1 MSDHLLRATSDDGTL
16 RAMAAVTTDL
26 CETARMLQ
34 QTDPT
39 ATVAL
44 SRLTTGTALLGALLK
59 DHQRLALMIEASGP
73 LQKLHAETDSNG
85 LVRCSVKNPIAGLPP
100 KDDRFDV
107 AGAVGLAGFLHVV
120 KDLGLK
126 SPYRGMVQ
134 LQSSEIGDDIA
145 WYLTTSEQVPSSVL
159 LGVNLAEDL
168 SVKVAGGLLVQAL
181 PGCPDE
187 VLEAVEARLKALPS
201 LSIQLQEGA
210 APQQL
215 LSQVFADI
223 PYRVHSR
230 TPLQFRCSCSRE
242 QVASVLV
249 SLGSDELKAMREQ
262 GETVT
267 VSCEYCRRRYD
278 FEPSELPTL
287 N

>member
-16 RAMAAVTTDL
+16 RAMAAVTTDT
-26 CETARMLQ
+26 CETARQLQ

-44 SRLTTGTALLGALLK
+44 CRLTTGTALLGALLK
-59 DHQRLALMIEASGP
+59 DDQRLALMIEANGP
-73 LQKLHAETDSNG
+73 LQKLHAETDGSGN
-85 LVRCSVKNPIAGLPP
+85 VRCSIKNPVAGLPP
-100 KDDRFDV
+100 KNDRFDV

-126 SPYRGMVQ
+126 NPYRGMVQ

-159 LGVNLAEDL
+159 LGVNLAADL
-168 SVKVAGGLLVQAL
+168 SVKIAGGLLVQAL

-187 VLEAVEARLKALPS
+187 VLDAVEARLKALPS
-201 LSIQLQEGA
+201 ISTQLQEGV

-215 LSQVFADI
+215 LEQVFADI
-223 PYRVHSR
+223 PFSVHSR

-242 QVASVLV
+242 QVGSVLA
-249 SLGSDELKAMREQ
+249 SLGEEELDAMRNQ

-267 VSCEYCRRRYD
+267 VTCEYCRRRYE
-278 FEPSELPTL
+278 FLPEELPSI